1 MAFSN
6 FRARHMAKADSVEP
20 ITQAVHLC
28 IDMQN
33 IFSSRGVWP
42 TPWMERVLPG
52 IVGLVEHNPARTV
65 FTRFITPLSA
75 DDRAGRWRRY
85 FTRWDC
91 ATRSRLPAGALDLV
105 GPLAGFAPPA
115 TLIDKPA

>member
-1 MAFSN
+1 MVFSN
-6 FRARHMAKADSVEP
+6 FRARHMAKADSLEP

-52 IVGLVEHNPARTV
+52 TIRREPSSLVSSRRFQPTIDPAAGDDISRAGTARRDPV
-65 FTRFITPLSA
+65 CRRKRWTLSA
-75 DDRAGRWRRY
+75 RWPALRHLRR
-85 FTRWDC
+85 
-91 ATRSRLPAGALDLV
+91 
-105 GPLAGFAPPA
+105 
-115 TLIDKPA
+115 